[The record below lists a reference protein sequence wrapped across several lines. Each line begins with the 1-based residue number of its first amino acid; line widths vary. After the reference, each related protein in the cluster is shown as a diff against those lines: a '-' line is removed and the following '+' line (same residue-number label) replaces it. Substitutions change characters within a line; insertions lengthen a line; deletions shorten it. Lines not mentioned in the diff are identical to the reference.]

1 MSEKYLIFGATGSVG
16 SSLAEQLKN
25 SGNDIHLV
33 ARNES
38 EVKAIAEKLGCSYTV
53 ADVLEDGFIEKVKS
67 DINEIK
73 GVAYC
78 VGSIDLKP
86 LRMVTEAD
94 MNKCMKLNLYS
105 AIEAIKGFQESL
117 KKNKGSVVLFSTVAA
132 QRGFTNHTI
141 IASAKAAVEG
151 LTVTLAAEF
160 APNIRVN
167 CIAPSLSKSKIA
179 EPMLKN
185 PAIAEGIAKAHPLK
199 RLGEGKDSAAL
210 AKFLITEDS
219 SWITGQVIAVD
230 GGRSKLS

>member
-38 EVKAIAEKLGCSYTV
+38 EVKTIAEQLGCSYTV

-67 DINEIK
+67 DISDIK
-73 GVAYC
+73 GIAYC

-105 AIEAIKGFQESL
+105 AIEAIKGYQESL

-160 APNIRVN
+160 APHIRVN
-167 CIAPSLSKSKIA
+167 CVAPSLSKSKIA

-185 PAIAEGIAKAHPLK
+185 SAIAEGIAKAHPLK

-219 SWITGQVIAVD
+219 SWVTGQVIAVD

>member
-25 SGNDIHLV
+25 SGNDIHLI
-33 ARNES
+33 ARNEG
-38 EVKAIAEKLGCSYTV
+38 EVKVIADKLGCSYTV

-73 GVAYC
+73 GLAYC

-167 CIAPSLSKSKIA
+167 CIAPSLSRSKIA

-210 AKFLITEDS
+210 AKFLITEES
-219 SWITGQVIAVD
+219 SWVTGQVIAVD

>member
-25 SGNDIHLV
+25 SDNDIHLV
-33 ARNES
+33 ARNEN
-38 EVKAIAEKLGCSYTV
+38 EVKTIAERLGCSYTV

-67 DINEIK
+67 DINDIK
-73 GVAYC
+73 GIAYC

-105 AIEAIKGFQESL
+105 AIETIKGFQESL

-219 SWITGQVIAVD
+219 SWVTGQIIAVD

>member
-25 SGNDIHLV
+25 SGNDVHLV

-53 ADVLEDGFIEKVKS
+53 ADVLENGFIEKVKS
-67 DINEIK
+67 DVNEIK
-73 GVAYC
+73 GIAYC

-105 AIEAIKGFQESL
+105 AIEAIKGFQEIL

-167 CIAPSLSKSKIA
+167 CVAPSLSKSKIA

-185 PAIAEGIAKAHPLK
+185 AAIAEGIAKAHPLK

-219 SWITGQVIAVD
+219 SWVTGQVIAVD

>member
-38 EVKAIAEKLGCSYTV
+38 EVKAIAERLGCSYTV
-53 ADVLEDGFIEKVKS
+53 ADVLDDGFIEKVKS
-67 DINEIK
+67 DINDIK

-105 AIEAIKGFQESL
+105 AIETIKGFQESL

-199 RLGEGKDSAAL
+199 RLGEGKDSASL
-210 AKFLITEDS
+210 AKFLITEES
-219 SWITGQVIAVD
+219 SWITGQIIAVD

>member
-73 GVAYC
+73 GIAYC

-105 AIEAIKGFQESL
+105 AIEVIKGFQEIL

-167 CIAPSLSKSKIA
+167 CVAPSLSKSKIA

-185 PAIAEGIAKAHPLK
+185 AAVAEGIAKAHPLK

-219 SWITGQVIAVD
+219 SWVTGQVIAVD

>member
-33 ARNES
+33 GRNQI
-38 EVKAIAEKLGCSYTV
+38 EVKAVAEKLGCSYTV

-67 DINEIK
+67 DINEIR
-73 GVAYC
+73 GIAYC

-86 LRMVTEAD
+86 LRMVTVAD

-210 AKFLITEDS
+210 AKFLITEES
-219 SWITGQVIAVD
+219 SWVTGQIIAVD

>member
-25 SGNDIHLV
+25 SGNDVHLV

-38 EVKAIAEKLGCSYTV
+38 EVKVIAEKLGCSYTV

-67 DINEIK
+67 DVNEIK
-73 GVAYC
+73 GIAYC

-160 APNIRVN
+160 APHIRVN

-185 PAIAEGIAKAHPLK
+185 PVIAEGIAKAHPLK

-210 AKFLITEDS
+210 AKFLITEES
-219 SWITGQVIAVD
+219 SWITGQIIAVD

>member
-33 ARNES
+33 ARNEI
-38 EVKAIAEKLGCSYTV
+38 EVKAIAEKLGCSHTV

-67 DINEIK
+67 DVNEIK
-73 GVAYC
+73 GIAYC

-86 LRMVTEAD
+86 LRMVTEED

-160 APNIRVN
+160 APHIRVN

-210 AKFLITEDS
+210 AKFLITEES
-219 SWITGQVIAVD
+219 SWITGQIIAVD

>member
-25 SGNDIHLV
+25 SGNDIHLI
-33 ARNES
+33 ARNEN
-38 EVKAIAEKLGCSYTV
+38 EVKTIAEKLGCTYTV
-53 ADVLEDGFIEKVKS
+53 ADVLEEGFIEKVKS
-67 DINEIK
+67 DISEIK
-73 GVAYC
+73 GIAYC

-160 APNIRVN
+160 APHIRVN

-210 AKFLITEDS
+210 AKFLITEES